1 MNRAQR
7 ILHYVASCQS
17 PASVSQIVDA
27 VAKAETS
34 IPDHAKYS
42 VNVAAQ
48 LSEFAKNGKLERS
61 GKYGAYRYT
70 ASPIA
75 LSDLRKT
82 TRDGKVRNAAKLAR
96 AAKPRPLSRPAA
108 AAPPLKAAART
119 TPQRLALAN
128 IGTPAPRKPGER
140 ETVEQFL
147 ARGGRVQKLPRREL
161 PAGLRRR
168 ARGRPAIHAHPPAES
183 PRHRTRQHH
192 RRRRRRRLIWSTHVS
207 HRIPR
212 RPRFPRRRCRR

>member
-147 ARGGRVQKLPRREL
+147 ARGGRVQKLAHGASSQPVY
-161 PAGLRRR
+161 ADVR
-168 ARGRPAIHAHPPAES
+168 AVDQRS
-183 PRHRTRQHH
+183 MRTRLQKA
-192 RRRRRRRLIWSTHVS
+192 LDTEPANTTDDDAVAA
-207 HRIPR
+207 
-212 RPRFPRRRCRR
+212 